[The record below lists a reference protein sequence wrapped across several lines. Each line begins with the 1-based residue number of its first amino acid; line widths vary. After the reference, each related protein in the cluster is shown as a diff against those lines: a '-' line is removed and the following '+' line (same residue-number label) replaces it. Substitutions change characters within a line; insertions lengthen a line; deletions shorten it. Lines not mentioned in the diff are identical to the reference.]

1 MKKKLVFQTI
11 LMLCALIVGAGS
23 TWAQETYV
31 KWKKVNFN
39 DLQHGD
45 IVAIV
50 DLTTGMAMTNDK
62 GSDKKPGTVAV
73 ELNADKDRII
83 GSEENNDLSD
93 RILWIVEKEESFLQ
107 ENVKFRVVY
116 DGKWL
121 QYDDSK
127 LSVGEDEEKAKKFIG
142 IDHNCLKTVPMG
154 DPAKNYYVGLKN
166 SMMSKSWEVKVEK
179 EGGGDDVI
187 DDNIKDSQIALFKKV
202 DNAQQ
207 FVSLKFSSDNYAVNL
222 ENATLSPSITC
233 TGASA
238 SDIAWSS
245 SNEDVA
251 TVENGVVSFVKR
263 GTVVIT
269 ASVSETDSHDKASA
283 TCTVIIDD
291 PTSEV
296 PGSKD
301 HPFTVAQAKEL
312 AQNGYVNVNNITVYL
327 EDNCNYYIQGVIS
340 KVGGGIF
347 DMFGDMEVP
356 GMDDMDFDLDG
367 IALPGMGDN
376 GTCSYYISDDGTKDG
391 HMKVIDGHGTV
402 EIVAET
408 GVMTY
413 SSLSSSALSPGDKVI
428 VFGPLVYT
436 EDQSMFSGMGG
447 TGGGDSDPQ
456 YSAKVDAG
464 NYLQDITHVL
474 VVNDITDMKANTT
487 KTSEQLYS
495 ISNLTAGTAGAP
507 VFKSSDK
514 EVANWVKNEAGTDS
528 TFTALKEGT
537 SKITVKVK
545 VTLQEDD
552 PATNDVNE
560 EKSYTM
566 KRKFSVDVTSRDK
579 EPNGLKS
586 GKYVLVTDLSQLA
599 DGNKL
604 LIVGMDGET
613 PDVMKSEDSMMG
625 GKSAEATEFLEVD
638 EENVIVAVPDGALEI
653 TLEKYDETYWRFRAS
668 NNEYLYAS
676 DKDAEGSEGGFDIA
690 SMFGGG
696 GAKLKFGT
704 EVNQGD
710 SLLATIAIDAS
721 GATIKYKF
729 EDRQKDTGDG
739 PAETV
744 KAKNKI
750 KFGTKLDFNMP
761 GGGGDSDMDF
771 SAIFDS
777 FSMPSFS
784 AYDEDDDTH
793 TLPRIYRFVPYDSYE
808 FTVGEAKW
816 ATLVSAYDV
825 TLPDEFKAYVVTGV
839 EDKAITLEQV
849 TTALKGG
856 VPYLINAPETQG
868 SYEMTQT
875 TGAPEP
881 TTNLLRISD
890 AETEGTSESSNVYV
904 LANKEEGV
912 GFYRWTGGLLGSGR
926 VYLPGDTSALSNF
939 LGFDDETTGIK
950 SIENGKLII
959 DNYYDLSGRRIA
971 NGQKPTAKGV
981 YIVNGKKVII
991 K

>member
-1 MKKKLVFQTI
+1 MIRKSFVFQTI
-11 LMLCALIVGAGS
+11 LVLCALIVGTGS
-23 TWAQETYV
+23 AWAQETYV

-83 GSEENNDLSD
+83 GSEENNELSEK
-93 RILWIVEKEESFLQ
+93 ILWIAEKDAEKF
-107 ENVKFRVVY
+107 KFRVVY

-127 LSVGEDEEKAKKFIG
+127 LSVGEEKNNEFLG
-142 IDHNCLKTVPMG
+142 IENNCLKTVQMG
-154 DPAKNYYVGLKN
+154 GKTYYVGLKN

-179 EGGGDDVI
+179 EGGGV
-187 DDNIKDSQIALFKKV
+187 DDNIKDTQIAFFKKV
-202 DNAQQ
+202 NDAQQ

-222 ENATLSPSITC
+222 ENATVSPSITC
-233 TGASA
+233 TGAPA

-245 SNEDVA
+245 SNTAVA

-269 ASVSETDSHDKASA
+269 ASVSETESHDKASA

-296 PGSKD
+296 PGSKN

-312 AQNGYVNVNNITVYL
+312 AKNGNVNINDITIYW
-327 EDNCNYYIQGVIS
+327 EANCNYYIQGVIS

-376 GTCSYYISDDGTKDG
+376 GTCSYYISNDGTKDG

-402 EIVAET
+402 EIVDNAL
-408 GVMTY
+408 TY

-428 VFGPLVYT
+428 VCGPLVYT

-447 TGGGDSDPQ
+447 TGGGDSEPQ

-474 VVNDITDMKANTT
+474 IVNNITDMKANTT
-487 KTSEQLYS
+487 KTSNQLYS
-495 ISNLTAGTAGAP
+495 VSNLTAGTDGSP

-586 GKYVLVTDLSQLA
+586 GKYVLVTDPSQLA

-625 GKSAEATEFLEVD
+625 GKGAEATDFLNVD
-638 EENVIVAVPDGALEI
+638 NEDVIVTVPDGALEI

-710 SLLATIAIDAS
+710 SLLATIAINAS
-721 GATIKYKF
+721 GDATIKYNF
-729 EDRQKDTGDG
+729 NDRQKDTGDG

-744 KAKNKI
+744 KAKNRI

-784 AYDEDDDTH
+784 AYDEDDNTH
-793 TLPRIYRFVPYDSYE
+793 TLPRIYRFVPYDYYE

-825 TLPDEFKAYVVTGV
+825 TLPDEFKAYVVTGMEGDV
-839 EDKAITLEQV
+839 ITLEEV

-868 SYEMTQT
+868 SFEMTQT
-875 TGAPEP
+875 TGAPTP

-890 AETEGTSESSNVYV
+890 AETSGTSESSNVYV

-912 GFYRWTGGLLGSGR
+912 GFYRWTGGLLGTGR
-926 VYLPGDTSALSNF
+926 VYLLGDTSALSNF
-939 LGFDDETTGIK
+939 YGFDDGTTGIE
-950 SIENGKLII
+950 SIENGKWKI
-959 DNYYDLSGRRIA
+959 DNYYDLSGRRVE
-971 NGQKPTAKGV
+971 KPTKGI
-981 YIVNGKKVII
+981 YIVNGKKVIV

>member
-11 LMLCALIVGAGS
+11 LVLCALIVGAGS
-23 TWAQETYV
+23 AWAQETTYV
-31 KWKKVNFN
+31 KWKKVEFD

-50 DLTTGMAMTNDK
+50 DLTTGLAMTNDK

-83 GSEENNDLSD
+83 GSEENNELSD
-93 RILWIVEKEESFLQ
+93 RILWIVEKEE
-107 ENVKFRVVY
+107 NVKFRVVY
-116 DGKWL
+116 DAKWL

-127 LSVGEDEEKAKKFIG
+127 LSVGEDEEKGIKFIG

-154 DPAKNYYVGLKN
+154 GKTYYVGLKN

-179 EGGGDDVI
+179 EGDGDDVV
-187 DDNIKDSQIALFKKV
+187 DDNIKDSRIAIFKKV
-202 DNAQQ
+202 NNAQK
-207 FVSLKFSSDNYAVNL
+207 FVSMKFSSDNYAVEL
-222 ENATLSPSITC
+222 SNATLSPSITC
-233 TGASA
+233 TGAPA

-245 SNEDVA
+245 SNTGVA
-251 TVENGVVSFVKR
+251 YFENNDGVVRFGER

-269 ASVSETDSHDKASA
+269 ASVSETEEHDKASA

-296 PGSKD
+296 PGSKN

-312 AQNGYVNVNNITVYL
+312 AQNGRVNVNNITVYR
-327 EDNCNYYIQGVIS
+327 EDNYNYYIQGIIS

-413 SSLSSSALSPGDKVI
+413 SSLSSSSLSPGDKVI

-447 TGGGDSDPQ
+447 TGGGDSEPQ

-586 GKYVLVTDLSQLA
+586 GKYVLVTDPSQLA

-625 GKSAEATEFLEVD
+625 GKGAEATEFLEVD
-638 EENVIVAVPDGALEI
+638 EEDVIVTVPDGALEI
-653 TLEKYDETYWRFRAS
+653 TLEKYDDTYWRFRAS

-676 DKDAEGSEGGFDIA
+676 DKEAEGSEGGFDIA

-739 PAETV
+739 PAEIV
-744 KAKNKI
+744 KAKNRI

-784 AYDEDDDTH
+784 AYDEADNTH
-793 TLPRIYRFVPYDSYE
+793 ALPRIYRFVPYDSYE

-856 VPYLINAPETQG
+856 VPYLINAPEAQG

-939 LGFDDETTGIK
+939 LGFDDETTN
-950 SIENGKLII
+950 IELKNGKMEKLKSFF
-959 DNYYDLSGRRIA
+959 DLSGRKVE
-971 NGQKPTAKGV
+971 KPTKGI

>member
-1 MKKKLVFQTI
+1 MIKKSFVFQTI
-11 LMLCALIVGAGS
+11 LVLCALIVGAGS
-23 TWAQETYV
+23 AWAQETYV

-83 GSEENNDLSD
+83 GSEENNELSEK
-93 RILWIVEKEESFLQ
+93 ILWIAEKDAEKF
-107 ENVKFRVVY
+107 KFRVVY

-127 LSVGEDEEKAKKFIG
+127 LSVGEEKKNEFLG
-142 IDHNCLKTVPMG
+142 IENNCLKTVQMG
-154 DPAKNYYVGLKN
+154 GKTYYVGLKN

-179 EGGGDDVI
+179 EGGGV
-187 DDNIKDSQIALFKKV
+187 DDNIKDTQIAFFRKV
-202 DNAQQ
+202 NDAQK
-207 FVSLKFSSDNYAVNL
+207 FVSLKFSSDNYAKNL
-222 ENATLSPSITC
+222 SAATVSPSITC
-233 TGASA
+233 TGAPV

-245 SNEDVA
+245 SNTAVA
-251 TVENGVVSFVKR
+251 TVDNGVVSFVKR

-269 ASVSETDSHDKASA
+269 ASVGETENHDKASA

-296 PGSKD
+296 PGSKN

-312 AQNGYVNVNNITVYL
+312 AQNGNVNVNNIIVYL
-327 EDNCNYYIQGVIS
+327 EANCNYYIQGVIS

-402 EIVAET
+402 EIVDNAL
-408 GVMTY
+408 TY

-428 VFGPLVYT
+428 VCGPLVYT
-436 EDQSMFSGMGG
+436 EDQSMFSGIGG
-447 TGGGDSDPQ
+447 TGGGDSEPQ

-474 VVNDITDMKANTT
+474 IVNNITDMKANTT

-495 ISNLTAGTAGAP
+495 VSNLTAGTAGAP

-579 EPNGLKS
+579 DPNGLKS
-586 GKYVLVTDLSQLA
+586 GKYVLVTDLSQLE

-604 LIVGMDGET
+604 LIVGMDGDT

-625 GKSAEATEFLEVD
+625 GKGADATDFLEVD
-638 EENVIVAVPDGALEI
+638 EENVIVTVPDGALEV
-653 TLEKYDETYWRFRAS
+653 TLEKTDETYWRFRAS

-721 GATIKYKF
+721 GDATIKYKF

-744 KAKNKI
+744 KAKNRI

-784 AYDEDDDTH
+784 AYDEEDNTH
-793 TLPRIYRFVPYDSYE
+793 TLPRIYRFVPYNSYW

-825 TLPDEFKAYVVTGV
+825 TLPDEFKAYVVTGMEGNV
-839 EDKAITLEQV
+839 ITIEQV

-868 SYEMTQT
+868 SYKMTQT
-875 TGAPEP
+875 TGAPTP
-881 TTNLLRISD
+881 TTNLLKISD

-912 GFYRWTGGLLGSGR
+912 GFYRWTGGLLGTGR
-926 VYLPGDTSALSNF
+926 VYLLGDTSALSNF
-939 LGFDDETTGIK
+939 YGFDDETT
-950 SIENGKLII
+950 SIELKNSKIEELKF
-959 DNYYDLSGRRIA
+959 YDLSGRRVV
-971 NGQKPTAKGV
+971 KPTKGI
-981 YIVNGKKVII
+981 YIVNGKKVIV

>member
-1 MKKKLVFQTI
+1 MMKKKFVFQTI
-11 LMLCALIVGAGS
+11 LVLCALIVGAGS
-23 TWAQETYV
+23 AWAQETYV
-31 KWKKVNFN
+31 KWKKVDFDALAN
-39 DLQHGD
+39 DD
-45 IVAIV
+45 VVVIV
-50 DLTTGMAMTNDK
+50 DLTTGLAMTNDN
-62 GSDKKPGTVAV
+62 GTDKKPGTVAV
-73 ELNADKDRII
+73 NLNADKDRII
-83 GSEENNDLSD
+83 GSEENNGLPAN
-93 RILWIVEKEESFLQ
+93 ILWVVEL
-107 ENVKFRVVY
+107 ENPYPLLNIKFHNGDDR
-116 DGKWL
+116 L

-127 LSVGEDEEKAKKFIG
+127 LSVGQEKECIFTG
-142 IDHNCLKTVPMG
+142 IENNCLKTVNMNTG
-154 DPAKNYYVGLKN
+154 DSYNPYYVGLKN

-179 EGGGDDVI
+179 EGGGVDD
-187 DDNIKDSQIALFKKV
+187 DIKDSQIAIFKKV
-202 DNAQQ
+202 DDAQQ
-207 FVSLKFSSDNYAVNL
+207 FVSLKFASDNYAVELSNV
-222 ENATLSPSITC
+222 TLTPGITC
-233 TGASA
+233 TGAPA
-238 SDIAWSS
+238 SDITWSS
-245 SNEDVA
+245 SNTSVA
-251 TVENGVVSFVKR
+251 YFENNNNGVLSFIER

-269 ASVSETDSHDKASA
+269 ASVDETENHDKASA

-296 PGSKD
+296 PGSKNN
-301 HPFTVAQAKEL
+301 PFTVAQAKEL
-312 AQNGYVNVNNITVYL
+312 AENGSVNVNDITVYL
-327 EDNCNYYIQGVIS
+327 EANCNYYIQGIIS

-347 DMFGDMEVP
+347 DMFGDMEIP

-402 EIVAET
+402 EIVDNAL
-408 GVMTY
+408 TY
-413 SSLSSSALSPGDKVI
+413 SSLSSSSLSPGDKVI

-436 EDQSMFSGMGG
+436 EDKSMFSGIGG
-447 TGGGDSDPQ
+447 TGGGDSEPQ

-474 VVNDITDMKANTT
+474 VVNNISDMRVNTT
-487 KTSEQLYS
+487 KPSEQLYI
-495 ISNLTAGTAGAP
+495 ISNLTTGTAGAP
-507 VFKSSDK
+507 VFKSSDE
-514 EVANWVKNEAGTDS
+514 EVAKWVQNEAGTDS
-528 TFTALKEGT
+528 TFTALKDGT
-537 SKITVKVK
+537 AMITVKVK

-552 PATNDVNE
+552 PATTDDNE

-566 KRKFSVDVTSRDK
+566 KRKFSVKVISRDK
-579 EPNGLKS
+579 DPNGLKD
-586 GKYVLVTDLSQLA
+586 GKYVLVTDPSQLA

-625 GKSAEATEFLEVD
+625 GKSAEATNFLTV
-638 EENVIVAVPDGALEI
+638 EEEDVIVTVPDGALEV
-653 TLEKYDETYWRFRAS
+653 TLEKYDDTYWRFRAS

-676 DKDAEGSEGGFDIA
+676 DKDSEGSDDGFDIA

-704 EVNQGD
+704 EDYQGD
-710 SLLATIAIDAS
+710 SLKATIAIDAS
-721 GATIKYKF
+721 GNATIKYKF
-729 EDRQKDTGDG
+729 DDRQKDTGDG
-739 PAETV
+739 PETV
-744 KAKNKI
+744 KAKNRI

-793 TLPRIYRFVPYDSYE
+793 TLPRIYCFVQYDSYE

-825 TLPDEFKAYVVTGV
+825 TLPDEFKAYVVTDV
-839 EDKAITLEQV
+839 EENAITLEQV

-868 SYEMTQT
+868 TYEMNQT
-875 TGAPEP
+875 TEAPEP

-912 GFYRWTGGLLGSGR
+912 GFYRWTGGLLGAGR
-926 VYLPGDTSALSNF
+926 VYLPGDASALSNF
-939 LGFDDETTGIK
+939 LGFDDETTGIH
-950 SIENGKLII
+950 SVDSLPFTV
-959 DNYYDLSGRRIA
+959 DSYYDLSGRRVE
-971 NGQKPTAKGV
+971 KPTKGI

>member
-1 MKKKLVFQTI
+1 MKKKFVFQTI
-11 LMLCALIVGAGS
+11 LVLCALIVGAGS
-23 TWAQETYV
+23 AWAQETTYV
-31 KWKKVNFN
+31 KWKKVNFDALAN
-39 DLQHGD
+39 DD
-45 IVAIV
+45 VVVIV
-50 DLTTGMAMTNDK
+50 DLTTGLAMTNDN
-62 GSDKKPGTVAV
+62 GTDKKPGTVAV

-83 GSEENNDLSD
+83 GSEENNGLPAN
-93 RILWIVEKEESFLQ
+93 ILWVVEKEE
-107 ENVKFRVVY
+107 NVKFHIDDDRNG
-116 DGKWL
+116 DDRL

-127 LSVGEDEEKAKKFIG
+127 LSVGQEKESIFTG
-142 IDHNCLKTVPMG
+142 IENNCLKTVNMG
-154 DPAKNYYVGLKN
+154 DKPYYVGLKN

-179 EGGGDDVI
+179 DGGGVDD
-187 DDNIKDSQIALFKKV
+187 DIKDSQIAIFKKV
-202 DNAQQ
+202 DDAQQ
-207 FVSLKFSSDNYAVNL
+207 FVSLKFASDNYAVELSNV
-222 ENATLSPSITC
+222 TLTPGITC
-233 TGASA
+233 TGAPA

-245 SNEDVA
+245 SNTAVA
-251 TVENGVVSFVKR
+251 TVDNGVVSFLKR

-269 ASVSETDSHDKASA
+269 ASVDETENHDKASA

-296 PGSKD
+296 PGSKNN
-301 HPFTVAQAKEL
+301 PFTVAQAKEL
-312 AQNGYVNVNNITVYL
+312 AENGIVNVNDITVYL
-327 EDNCNYYIQGVIS
+327 EANCNYYIQGIIS

-347 DMFGDMEVP
+347 DMFGDMEIP

-402 EIVAET
+402 ETVDNAL
-408 GVMTY
+408 TY
-413 SSLSSSALSPGDKVI
+413 SSLSSSSLSPGDKVI

-436 EDQSMFSGMGG
+436 EDKSMFSGIGG
-447 TGGGDSDPQ
+447 TGGGDSEPQ

-474 VVNDITDMKANTT
+474 VVNNISDMRVNTT
-487 KTSEQLYS
+487 KPSEQLYT
-495 ISNLTAGTAGAP
+495 ISNLTTGTAGAP
-507 VFKSSDK
+507 VFKSSDE
-514 EVANWVKNEAGTDS
+514 EVAKWVQNEAGTDS
-528 TFTALKEGT
+528 TFTALKDGT
-537 SKITVKVK
+537 AMITVKVK

-552 PATNDVNE
+552 PATTDDNE

-566 KRKFSVDVTSRDK
+566 KRKFSVKVISRDK
-579 EPNGLKS
+579 DPNGLKD
-586 GKYVLVTDLSQLA
+586 GKYVLVTNPSQLA

-625 GKSAEATEFLEVD
+625 GKSAEATDFLTV
-638 EENVIVAVPDGALEI
+638 EEEDVIVTVPDGALEV
-653 TLEKYDETYWRFRAS
+653 TLEKYDDTYWRFRAS

-676 DKDAEGSEGGFDIA
+676 DKDSEGSDDGFDIA

-704 EVNQGD
+704 EDYQGD
-710 SLLATIAIDAS
+710 SLKATIAIDAS
-721 GATIKYKF
+721 GNATIKYNF
-729 EDRQKDTGDG
+729 EDRQKDE
-739 PAETV
+739 ETI
-744 KAKNKI
+744 KAKNRI

-777 FSMPSFS
+777 FSMPSFA

-793 TLPRIYRFVPYDSYE
+793 MLPRIYRFVQYDSYE

-825 TLPDEFKAYVVTGV
+825 TLPDEFKAYVVTDMEG
-839 EDKAITLEQV
+839 DAITLEEV

-868 SYEMTQT
+868 TYEMTQT
-875 TGAPEP
+875 TEAPAP
-881 TTNLLRISD
+881 TTNLLKISD
-890 AETEGTSESSNVYV
+890 AETEGTSEESNVYV
-904 LANKEEGV
+904 LAYKEEGV
-912 GFYRWTGGLLGSGR
+912 GFYRWTGGLLGAGR
-926 VYLPGDTSALSNF
+926 VYLLGDDSASSNF
-939 LGFDDETTGIK
+939 YGFDDGTTGLK
-950 SIENGKLII
+950 SIENEIMKME
-959 DNYYDLSGRRIA
+959 NYYDLSGRRVV
-971 NGQKPTAKGV
+971 KPTKGI
-981 YIVNGKKVII
+981 YIVNGKKVIV

>member
-1 MKKKLVFQTI
+1 MIKKSFVFQTI
-11 LMLCALIVGAGS
+11 LVLCAHIVGAGS
-23 TWAQETYV
+23 AWAQETYV

-62 GSDKKPGTVAV
+62 GSDKKPGTAAV

-83 GSEENNDLSD
+83 GSEENNELSD
-93 RILWIVEKEESFLQ
+93 RILWIVEKE

-121 QYDDSK
+121 QYDESK
-127 LSVGEDEEKAKKFIG
+127 LSVGEDEEKGIKFIG
-142 IDHNCLKTVPMG
+142 IEDNCLKTVQMG
-154 DPAKNYYVGLKN
+154 GKTYYVGLKN
-166 SMMSKSWEVKVEK
+166 SMMSKSWEVKAEK
-179 EGGGDDVI
+179 EGGGV
-187 DDNIKDSQIALFKKV
+187 DDNIKDTQIAFFKKV
-202 DNAQQ
+202 NDAQQ
-207 FVSLKFSSDNYAVNL
+207 FVSLKFASDNYAANL
-222 ENATLSPSITC
+222 SAATVEPSITC
-233 TGASA
+233 TGAPA

-245 SNEDVA
+245 SNTGVA
-251 TVENGVVSFVKR
+251 YFENNDGVVSFVKR

-269 ASVSETDSHDKASA
+269 ASVSETENHDKASA

-296 PGSKD
+296 PGSKN

-312 AQNGYVNVNNITVYL
+312 AQVGSIHIDEYNISL
-327 EDNCNYYIQGVIS
+327 EANCNYYIQGIIS

-402 EIVAET
+402 EIVDNAL
-408 GVMTY
+408 TY

-428 VFGPLVYT
+428 VCGPLVYT
-436 EDQSMFSGMGG
+436 EDKSMFSGIGG
-447 TGGGDSDPQ
+447 TGGGDSEPQ

-474 VVNDITDMKANTT
+474 IVNNITDMKANTT

-495 ISNLTAGTAGAP
+495 VSNLTAGTAGAP

-586 GKYVLVTDLSQLA
+586 GKYVLVTDLSQLE

-604 LIVGMDGET
+604 LIVSMDGET

-625 GKSAEATEFLEVD
+625 GKSAEATDFLEVD
-638 EENVIVAVPDGALEI
+638 EEDVIVTVPDGALEI
-653 TLEKYDETYWRFRAS
+653 TLEKNDDTYWRFRAS

-721 GATIKYKF
+721 GDATIKYKF
-729 EDRQKDTGDG
+729 ENREKDTGDG
-739 PAETV
+739 PETV
-744 KAKNKI
+744 KAKNRI

-793 TLPRIYRFVPYDSYE
+793 TLPRIYRFVPYDSYW

-825 TLPDEFKAYVVTGV
+825 TLPDEFKAYVVTGMEGDV
-839 EDKAITLEQV
+839 ITLEEV

-868 SYEMTQT
+868 SFEMTQT
-875 TGAPEP
+875 TGAPTP

-890 AETEGTSESSNVYV
+890 AETSGTSESSNVYV

-912 GFYRWTGGLLGSGR
+912 GFYRWTGGLLGTGR
-926 VYLPGDTSALSNF
+926 VYLLGDTSALSNF
-939 LGFDDETTGIK
+939 YGFDDETT
-950 SIENGKLII
+950 SIELKNSKIEELKF
-959 DNYYDLSGRRIA
+959 YDLSGRRVV
-971 NGQKPTAKGV
+971 KPTKGI
-981 YIVNGKKVII
+981 YIVNGKKVIV

>member
-1 MKKKLVFQTI
+1 MMKKKFVFQTI
-11 LMLCALIVGAGS
+11 LMLCAFIVGTGS
-23 TWAQETYV
+23 AWAQETTYV
-31 KWKKVNFN
+31 KWKKVDF
-39 DLQHGD
+39 DALAHED
-45 IVAIV
+45 VVVIV
-50 DLTTGMAMTNDK
+50 DLTTGLAMTNDN
-62 GSDKKPGTVAV
+62 GTDKKPGTVAV

-83 GSEENNDLSD
+83 GSEENNGLPAN
-93 RILWIVEKEESFLQ
+93 ILWVVEKEE
-107 ENVKFRVVY
+107 NVKFHIG
-116 DGKWL
+116 DDFL

-127 LSVGEDEEKAKKFIG
+127 LSVGKEKEGIFKG
-142 IDHNCLKTVPMG
+142 IDHNCLKTVNMG
-154 DPAKNYYVGLKN
+154 DPAKIYYVGLKN
-166 SMMSKSWEVKVEK
+166 SMMSKSWEVKAEK
-179 EGGGDDVI
+179 EGGGV
-187 DDNIKDSQIALFKKV
+187 DDNIKDSQIAIFKKV
-202 DNAQQ
+202 EDAQQ
-207 FVSLKFSSDNYAVNL
+207 FVSLKFESDNYAVNL
-222 ENATLSPSITC
+222 ENATVTPDITC
-233 TGASA
+233 TGAPV

-251 TVENGVVSFVKR
+251 TVEDGVVSFIKR

-269 ASVSETDSHDKASA
+269 ASVSENDSHDKASVK
-283 TCTVIIDD
+283 CTVIIDD

-296 PGSKD
+296 PGSKNS
-301 HPFTVAQAKEL
+301 PFTVAQAKEL
-312 AQNGYVNVNNITVYL
+312 AQEGSVNINDITVYL
-327 EDNCNYYIQGVIS
+327 EDNCNYYIQGIIS

-347 DMFGDMEVP
+347 DMFGDMEIP
-356 GMDDMDFDLDG
+356 GMDDMDFDLDGLG

-428 VFGPLVYT
+428 VCGPLVYT
-436 EDQSMFSGMGG
+436 EDKSMFSGIGG
-447 TGGGDSDPQ
+447 TGGGDSEPQEPQ

-514 EVANWVKNEAGTDS
+514 EIANWVKNEAGTDS

-579 EPNGLKS
+579 DPNGLKN
-586 GKYVLVTDLSQLA
+586 GKYVLVTDPSQLA

-613 PDVMKSEDSMMG
+613 PNVMKSEDSMMG
-625 GKSAEATEFLEVD
+625 GKSAEATDFLTVD
-638 EENVIVAVPDGALEI
+638 NEDVIVTVPKGALEV
-653 TLEKYDETYWRFRAS
+653 TLEKEDDTYWRFRAS

-710 SLLATIAIDAS
+710 SLKATIAIDAS
-721 GATIKYKF
+721 GNATIKYKF

-739 PAETV
+739 PETV
-744 KAKNKI
+744 KAKNRI

-793 TLPRIYRFVPYDSYE
+793 TLPRIYCFVQYDSYE

-825 TLPDEFKAYVVTGV
+825 TLPDEFKAYVVTDV
-839 EDKAITLEQV
+839 EENAITLEQV

-868 SYEMTQT
+868 TYEMTQAIE
-875 TGAPEP
+875 APEP

-890 AETEGTSESSNVYV
+890 AETEGTSEESNVYV

-912 GFYRWTGGLLGSGR
+912 GFYRWTGGLLGAGR
-926 VYLPGDTSALSNF
+926 VYLPGDASASSNF
-939 LGFDDETTGIK
+939 LGFDDETTGIH
-950 SIENGKLII
+950 SVDSLPFIV
-959 DNYYDLSGRRIA
+959 DSYYDLSGRRVE
-971 NGQKPTAKGV
+971 KPTKGI
-981 YIVNGKKVII
+981 YIVNGKKVIV

>member
-1 MKKKLVFQTI
+1 MMKKKFVFQTI
-11 LMLCALIVGAGS
+11 LVLCALIVGAGS
-23 TWAQETYV
+23 AWAQETYV
-31 KWKKVNFN
+31 KWKKIEFA
-39 DLQHGD
+39 DLQNGD
-45 IVAIV
+45 VVAIV
-50 DLTTGMAMTNDK
+50 DLTTGLAMTNDK

-83 GSEENNDLSD
+83 GSEENNGLPDN
-93 RILWIVEKEESFLQ
+93 ILWVVEKEED
-107 ENVKFRVVY
+107 VKFHVG
-116 DGKWL
+116 DDWL

-127 LSVGEDEEKAKKFIG
+127 LSVGQEKEGIFKG

-154 DPAKNYYVGLKN
+154 DPAKIYYVGLKN
-166 SMMSKSWEVKVEK
+166 SMMSKSWEVKAEK
-179 EGGGDDVI
+179 EGGGVDD
-187 DDNIKDSQIALFKKV
+187 DIKDTQIAIFKKV
-202 DNAQQ
+202 EDAQQ
-207 FVSLKFSSDNYAVNL
+207 FVSLKFESDNYAVEL
-222 ENATLSPSITC
+222 SNATVEPSITC

-238 SDIAWSS
+238 SDIAWNS
-245 SNEDVA
+245 SNEGVA
-251 TVENGVVSFVKR
+251 TVEDGVVSFIKR
-263 GTVVIT
+263 GTVTIT
-269 ASVSETDSHDKASA
+269 ASVSETVDHDKASA
-283 TCTVIIDD
+283 TCTLIIDD
-291 PTSEV
+291 PTDNV
-296 PGSKD
+296 PGSKN

-312 AQNGYVNVNNITVYL
+312 AQNGKVNVNDNTVFL
-327 EDNCNYYIQGVIS
+327 EANCNYYIQGIIS

-347 DMFGDMEVP
+347 DMFGDMEIP
-356 GMDDMDFDLDG
+356 GMDDMDFDLDGLG

-391 HMKVIDGHGTV
+391 HMKVIDGHGNV
-402 EIVAET
+402 EIVDNAL
-408 GVMTY
+408 TY
-413 SSLSSSALSPGDKVI
+413 SSLSSSDLSPGDKVI
-428 VFGPLVYT
+428 VCGPLVYT
-436 EDQSMFSGMGG
+436 EDKSMFSGIGG
-447 TGGGDSDPQ
+447 TGGGDSEPQ
-456 YSAKVDAG
+456 YSAKVDAD
-464 NYLQDITHVL
+464 NYLQDITNVL
-474 VVNDITDMKANTT
+474 VVKDITDMKINTT
-487 KTSEQLYS
+487 KASEQLYS

-537 SKITVKVK
+537 AKITAKVK

-552 PATNDVNE
+552 PATDDNE

-566 KRKFSVDVTSRDK
+566 KRKFSVKVTSRDK
-579 EPNGLKS
+579 DPYGLKN
-586 GKYVLVTDLSQLA
+586 GKYVLVTDLSQLE

-625 GKSAEATEFLEVD
+625 GKGTEATDFLNVD
-638 EENVIVAVPDGALEI
+638 NEDVIVTVPDGALEI
-653 TLEKYDETYWRFRAS
+653 TLEKYDDTYWRFRAS

-710 SLLATIAIDAS
+710 SLKATIAIDAS
-721 GATIKYKF
+721 GNATIKYKF
-729 EDRQKDTGDG
+729 ENREKDTNEG
-739 PAETV
+739 PETV
-744 KAKNKI
+744 KAKNRI

-784 AYDEDDDTH
+784 AYDEDDNTH
-793 TLPRIYRFVPYDSYE
+793 TLPRIYRFVQYDSYE
-808 FTVGEAKW
+808 FTIGEAKW

-825 TLPDEFKAYVVTGV
+825 TLPDEFKAYVVTDV
-839 EDKAITLEQV
+839 EDKAITIEQV
-849 TTALKGG
+849 TTSLKGG
-856 VPYLINAPETQG
+856 IPYLINAPETQG
-868 SYEMTQT
+868 SYKMTQT

-890 AETEGTSESSNVYV
+890 AETSGTSESSNVYV

-912 GFYRWTGGLLGSGR
+912 GFYRWTGGLLGAGR
-926 VYLPGDTSALSNF
+926 VYLPGDASASSNF
-939 LGFDDETTGIK
+939 LGFDDETTSIGASLIGNGQLIK
-950 SIENGKLII
+950 

-981 YIVNGKKVII
+981 YIVNGKKVI
-991 K
+991 KR

>member
-1 MKKKLVFQTI
+1 MKKKFVFQTI
-11 LMLCALIVGAGS
+11 LVLCALIVGAGS
-23 TWAQETYV
+23 AWAQETYV
-31 KWKKVNFN
+31 KWKKVDFDALAN
-39 DLQHGD
+39 DD
-45 IVAIV
+45 VVVIV
-50 DLTTGMAMTNDK
+50 DLTTGLAMTNDN
-62 GSDKKPGTVAV
+62 GTDKKPGTVAV
-73 ELNADKDRII
+73 DLNADKDRII
-83 GSEENNDLSD
+83 GSEENNGLPAN
-93 RILWIVEKEESFLQ
+93 ILWVVEL
-107 ENVKFRVVY
+107 ENPYPLLNIKFHNGDDR
-116 DGKWL
+116 L

-127 LSVGEDEEKAKKFIG
+127 LSVGQEKECIFTG
-142 IDHNCLKTVPMG
+142 IENNCLKTVNMG
-154 DPAKNYYVGLKN
+154 EKPYYVGLKN
-166 SMMSKSWEVKVEK
+166 SMMSKSWEVKAEK
-179 EGGGDDVI
+179 EGGGV
-187 DDNIKDSQIALFKKV
+187 DDNIKDSQIAIFKKV
-202 DNAQQ
+202 EDAQQ
-207 FVSLKFSSDNYAVNL
+207 FVSLKFESDNYAVNL
-222 ENATLSPSITC
+222 GNATVAPSITC
-233 TGASA
+233 TGAPA

-251 TVENGVVSFVKR
+251 TVEDGVVSFIKR

-269 ASVSETDSHDKASA
+269 ASVSENDSHDKASA
-283 TCTVIIDD
+283 KCTVIIDD

-296 PGSKD
+296 PGSKNS
-301 HPFTVAQAKEL
+301 PFTVAQAKEL
-312 AQNGYVNVNNITVYL
+312 AQEGSVNINDITVYL
-327 EDNCNYYIQGVIS
+327 EDNCNYYIQGIIS

-347 DMFGDMEVP
+347 DMFGDMEIP
-356 GMDDMDFDLDG
+356 GMDDMDFDLDGLG

-402 EIVAET
+402 EIVDNAL
-408 GVMTY
+408 TY
-413 SSLSSSALSPGDKVI
+413 SSLSSSSLSPGDKVI

-436 EDQSMFSGMGG
+436 EDKSMFSGIGG
-447 TGGGDSDPQ
+447 TGGGESEPQ
-456 YSAKVDAG
+456 YSAKVDAD

-474 VVNDITDMKANTT
+474 SVKDITDMKVNTT
-487 KTSEQLYS
+487 KTPEQLYS

-514 EVANWVKNEAGTDS
+514 EIANWVKNEAGTDS

-579 EPNGLKS
+579 EPNGLKN
-586 GKYVLVTDLSQLA
+586 GKYVLVTDPSQLA

-613 PDVMKSEDSMMG
+613 PNVMKSEDSMMG
-625 GKSAEATEFLEVD
+625 GKSAEATDFLTVD
-638 EENVIVAVPDGALEI
+638 EEDVIVTVPDGALEI
-653 TLEKYDETYWRFRAS
+653 TLEKTDDTYWRFRAS

-696 GAKLKFGT
+696 SAKLKFGT

-710 SLLATIAIDAS
+710 SLKATIAIDAS
-721 GATIKYKF
+721 GNATIKYNF
-729 EDRQKDTGDG
+729 EDRVKDE
-739 PAETV
+739 ETI
-744 KAKNKI
+744 KAKNRI

-761 GGGGDSDMDF
+761 GDGGDSDMDF

-784 AYDEDDDTH
+784 AYDEDDETH
-793 TLPRIYRFVPYDSYE
+793 ALPRIYRFVQYDSYE

-825 TLPDEFKAYVVTGV
+825 TLSDEFKAYVVIDV
-839 EDKAITLEQV
+839 EENAITLEQV
-849 TTALKGG
+849 TSALKGG

-868 SYEMTQT
+868 TYEMNQT
-875 TGAPEP
+875 TEAPEP

-912 GFYRWTGGLLGSGR
+912 GFYRWTGGLLGAGR
-926 VYLPGDTSALSNF
+926 VYLPGDASALSNF
-939 LGFDDETTGIK
+939 LGFDDETT
-950 SIENGKLII
+950 SIELKNGKMEELKSFF
-959 DNYYDLSGRRIA
+959 DLNGRKVE
-971 NGQKPTAKGV
+971 KPTKGI